1 KVDRKALPP
10 PQSVSSSPAGTYVPP
25 RTPTEELL
33 AGLFAQLLRVPR
45 VGVHDSFFELG
56 GHSLLATQLVSRVRS
71 TFGAEL
77 PLRALF
83 EAPTLQGLASRID
96 SARTSGPGSQVPALV
111 PLPRTG
117 PLPLSFAQQRL
128 WFLDQLAPG
137 SSAYNMPFAL
147 RLSGVLDTEA
157 LRQSLEALVHRHE
170 SLRTTFRDEP
180 GGSVQVISS
189 PTALRLELVD
199 LRSLPAEPREA
210 EAQRL
215 SEAEALRPFNLS
227 TGPLLRTSLLVLDA
241 REHVLL
247 LTVHHIVS
255 DGWSMGV
262 MTRELAQLYGAFASG
277 LPSPLPSLP
286 LQYADFAAW
295 QRQWLQ
301 GAELEEQLTWWR
313 HQLEGAPQ
321 ELELP
326 TDRPRTHRTMPRG
339 AHAPI
344 VLPRALS
351 EALDALCL
359 REGLTPFMFL
369 LAAFQLLLSRYSGQD
384 DLCVGTPVAGR
395 NRAELEGLVG
405 FFLNTLVLRT
415 RLDGDPTGRELLTRV
430 RETALGAFAHQLIP
444 FEQLQ
449 PMRDLRQAP
458 LLQVMFMLQNLPP
471 AEPSMPGLALHP
483 MPTHGRVAK
492 FDLTLVLSRTGDGF
506 QGGLEYAADLFD
518 ASTAER
524 MARHLL
530 VLVEALVSA
539 PERRLSALTLLAGD
553 ERRRLLVDWNATR
566 AALPEACVHS
576 LFEAQVRRAPDALAA
591 SFEGECL
598 TYAQLDHKANQLA
611 HALRRRG
618 VGPEVRVALSVER
631 SLDVVVGLLGI
642 LKAGGAWVPVD
653 PLLPRERLAFML
665 EDSGAEALVTQ
676 SPLLE
681 RFPEAH
687 RARAL
692 CLDTEK
698 DA

>member
-1 KVDRKALPP
+1 MAL
-10 PQSVSSSPAGTYVPP
+10 
-25 RTPTEELL
+25 TPEQKRARLAELL
-33 AGLFAQLLRVPR
+33 RDKARHSRRAPV
-45 VGVHDSFFELG
+45 SFSQE
-56 GHSLLATQLVSRVRS
+56 RMW
-71 TFGAEL
+71 
-77 PLRALF
+77 
-83 EAPTLQGLASRID
+83 LQERME
-96 SARTSGPGSQVPALV
+96 PGSAALNIPTAV
-111 PLPRTG
+111 
-117 PLPLSFAQQRL
+117 
-128 WFLDQLAPG
+128 
-137 SSAYNMPFAL
+137 
-147 RLSGVLDTEA
+147 RLSGALDVDA
-157 LRQSLEALVHRHE
+157 LRSALQELVHRHE
-170 SLRTTFRDEP
+170 ALRTTFREEP
-180 GGSVQVISS
+180 SGPIQVISP
-189 PTALRLELVD
+189 PTALRMDVID
-199 LRSLPAEPREA
+199 LRSLPPEQRQT

-215 SEAEALRPFNLS
+215 AEEEALRSFDLT
-227 TGPLLRTSLLVLDA
+227 TGPLLRVALLVLDA
-241 REHVLL
+241 QEHVLL

-255 DGWSMGV
+255 DGWSMSV
-262 MTRELAQLYGAFASG
+262 MTRELPQLYGAFASG
-277 LPSPLPSLP
+277 RPSPLPSLP

-313 HQLEGAPQ
+313 HRLEGAPQ

-339 AHAPI
+339 AHVPV
-344 VLPRALS
+344 VLSRELS
-351 EALDALCL
+351 EAVESLCL

-415 RLDGDPTGRELLTRV
+415 RLDGDPTGRELLARV

-458 LLQVMFMLQNLPP
+458 LFQVMFMLQNLPP
-471 AEPSMPGLALHP
+471 AQLPMPGLTLHP

-506 QGGLEYAADLFD
+506 HGGLEYAADLFD

-530 VLVEALVSA
+530 VLVEALVTA

-591 SFEGECL
+591 SFEGQHL
-598 TYAQLDHKANQLA
+598 TYAQLDAKANQLA

-692 CLDTEK
+692 CLDSRRDALSKESTEAPATDVAPRHLAYLLYTSGSTGLPK
-698 DA
+698 GTAVEHRSVANLVTHEAVAYGIGPGSRVLQFANLAFDLSVEEVFTTLTSGAALVLAPL